1 MKAEPDTTR
10 DGRIEHYIALTVKK
24 RKIEAELRAVKD
36 DIAPL
41 ESWIADDFAQRR
53 CQSINLDG
61 HTVYLRRDLSVKSKG
76 GDTAAIV
83 DKLRRARL
91 GELIGVNWPRIKAW
105 VKERCYREDIGEWQA
120 NTSKLPPSLRD
131 VVDVEEYVRVCCKK
145 S

>member
-1 MKAEPDTTR
+1 MKAEPDNTR
-10 DGRIEHYIALTVKK
+10 DGRIKHYIDLHVEK
-24 RKIEAELRAVKD
+24 RRIEAELRKVKD

-41 ESWIADDFAQRR
+41 ESWIADDFAERR

-61 HTVYLRRDLSVKSKG
+61 HTVYLRRDLSVKSCG

-120 NTSKLPPSLRD
+120 DVSKLPPSLRD
-131 VVDVEEYVRVCCKK
+131 VVEVTELVRVSCKK

>member
-1 MKAEPDTTR
+1 MRTEEETTR
-10 DGRIEHYIALTVKK
+10 DERISRYVALTRAK
-24 RKIEAELRAVKD
+24 RQIEAELRKVKD

-41 ESWIADDFAQRR
+41 EDAIATDFEERR

-61 HTVYLRRDLSVKSKG
+61 HTVYLRRDLSVRSKG

-91 GELIGVNWPRIKAW
+91 GELIGVNWSRIRAW

-120 NTSKLPPSLRD
+120 DISKLPPSLRD
-131 VVDVEEYVRVCCKK
+131 VVEVTEFTRVCCKK